1 MQWNA
6 AIFVNY
12 SLPIPG
18 READAMKL
26 FTDGMTLWGKLAA
39 EDLCSEPEVFHHRD
53 GGGFMFIRT
62 ESVESAERILQRD
75 DVRRVIDIGLF
86 TVQDFHV
93 ELMITGE
100 LLMDNMSFY
109 GSVGSELAYM

>member
-6 AIFVNY
+6 AIFVKY

-26 FTDGMTLWGKLAA
+26 FTEGLALWGMLAA
-39 EDLCSEPEVFHHRD
+39 EGLCSEPEVFHHFD
-53 GGGFMFIRT
+53 GGGFMFVRT
-62 ESVESAERILQRD
+62 ESIEVADDILQRD
-75 DVRRVIDIGLF
+75 DVRRIVDIGLF

-93 ELMITGE
+93 ERMMTGE

-109 GSVGSELAYM
+109 GTVGNELAYI

>member
-6 AIFVNY
+6 AILIKY
-12 SLPIPG
+12 TLPIPG

-26 FTDGMTLWGKLAA
+26 FTDGLTLWGTLAA
-39 EDLCSEPEVFHHRD
+39 EGLCSEPEVFHHRD
-53 GGGFMFIRT
+53 GGGFMFVRT
-62 ESVESAERILQRD
+62 ESIEAADSILERD
-75 DVRRVIDIGLF
+75 DVRRIVDIGLF

-93 ELMITGE
+93 DLMMTGE

-109 GSVGSELAYM
+109 GVIGSELAYM